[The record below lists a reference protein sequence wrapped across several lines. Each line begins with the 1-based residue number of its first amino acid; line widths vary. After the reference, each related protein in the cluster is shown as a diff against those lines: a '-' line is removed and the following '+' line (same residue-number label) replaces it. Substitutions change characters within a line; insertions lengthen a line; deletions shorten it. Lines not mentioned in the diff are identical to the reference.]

1 VAAAQ
6 RPASLD
12 PLFAPSAIAV
22 VGASQR
28 EESIGFRVTRNLRRF
43 GYEGPVYPVHPTNE
57 EVGGLK
63 CHKSLSAIPGKVDA
77 VFIGLPAAQGPE
89 VLEEAGRLGI
99 RAACI
104 NASGFADA
112 DEEGIALQA
121 RLTETA
127 RRHGIALCGP
137 NNLGLFNV
145 HRKVALWTPR
155 YASALTPG
163 PVAVISQS
171 GTMALMLC
179 QDERKLGLA
188 HVITCG
194 NEAVL
199 GASEYLDYVVRDG
212 NVRTVLLFLETIR
225 NPELFESAALEA
237 HRRGKRILAL
247 KSGSSDAGR
256 ALVAAH
262 TGSLAGEDRFYE
274 AFLRSCHVTRVHN
287 PDELIESALLL
298 TAHPHGTKGRCFV
311 AVTLS
316 GGEASLIAD
325 NAPALGLPLPPLAE
339 GTKKALMPA
348 FPPFGKPSNPLD
360 AWGLG
365 FTAERFRIVLDALTA
380 DESVGAIGFS
390 IVANTEGG
398 PDGVYGLEMA
408 KACAEAAAS
417 KDKAL
422 VFMNATAGAGPNR
435 EIKKVLDAAGI
446 PYLSGMRTSLVAI
459 AQWLRPPER
468 NFKRGLAQNKRNK
481 RNKRGQAQMEARFGA
496 GLREAEAFELLREAG
511 VPMIEARSVC
521 SAGEAVE
528 VAENFGLPV
537 VLKGCAPSL
546 PHKSELGLVRVGLVD
561 ELAVAAAY
569 DALSKRLLQALAP
582 GAAGEIVVQAM
593 AGEGVEIIIAVRNDP
608 HLGSFI
614 VVGPGGLLVEVMG
627 KVSLRRGPVDAET
640 ANAMLDETAAGKLID
655 GVRGRG
661 PFDRKGAAEAIAAF
675 SKLGAMLHAEAATI
689 EINPLIVTARGA
701 LGVDLLIEPHAKG

>member
-1 VAAAQ
+1 MQ
-6 RPASLD
+6 GPQPNASLD
-12 PLFAPSAIAV
+12 SLFAPSSVAV

-28 EESIGFRVTRNLRRF
+28 EESIGRRVMRNLARF
-43 GYEGPVYPVHPTNE
+43 GFAGPVYPIHPTNA
-57 EVGGLK
+57 EVAGIKCYPSLAGL
-63 CHKSLSAIPGKVDA
+63 PGKADS

-99 RAACI
+99 RAAFI
-104 NASGFADA
+104 NASGYGDADA
-112 DEEGIALQA
+112 EGIALQGRLREIAA
-121 RLTETA
+121 RY
-127 RRHGIALCGP
+127 GMALCGP

-155 YASALTPG
+155 YASDLTPG

-199 GASEYLDYVVRDG
+199 GAADYLDYVVRDD

-225 NPELFESAALEA
+225 NPDLFESAALEA
-237 HRRGKRILAL
+237 HRRGKRVIAL
-247 KSGSSDAGR
+247 KSGASDAGR

-262 TGSLAGEDRFYE
+262 TGSLAGEDRFYD
-274 AFLRSCHVTRVHN
+274 AFLRGCHVTRVHS
-287 PDELIESALLL
+287 PDELIETALLF
-298 TAHPHGTKGRCFV
+298 TAHPQSPRGRGFV

-316 GGEASLIAD
+316 GGEAALIAD
-325 NAPALGLPLPPLAE
+325 NAPALGLALPPLAE
-339 GTKKALMPA
+339 GTREALMPA

-365 FTAERFRIVLDALTA
+365 FSAERFRIVLNALTA
-380 DESVGAIGFS
+380 DPSVGAIGFS
-390 IVANTEGG
+390 IVASTEGG

-408 KACAEAAAS
+408 KACADAAS
-417 KDKAL
+417 KHDKAL

-435 EIKKVLDAAGI
+435 EVKKVLDAAGI
-446 PYLSGMRTSLVAI
+446 PYLSGMRTSLAAI
-459 AQWLRPPER
+459 AHWLRPSER
-468 NFKRGLAQNKRNK
+468 ERSVLDVA
-481 RNKRGQAQMEARFGA
+481 ESARWAARCTKLDAEVA
-496 GLREAEAFELLREAG
+496 GFAMLRDAG
-511 VPMIEARSVC
+511 VPMARAQAVR
-521 SAGEAVE
+521 SAREAVAA
-528 VAENFGLPV
+528 AESFGFPV

-546 PHKSELGLVRVGLVD
+546 PHKSELGLVRVGLTN
-561 ELAVAAAY
+561 EEAVAGAY
-569 DALSKRLLQALAP
+569 AELSKRLDTALPARL
-582 GAAGEIVVQAM
+582 AREIVVQEM
-593 AGEGVEIIIAVRNDP
+593 AGEGVELIIAVRNDP
-608 HLGSFI
+608 LLGSFV

-627 KVSLRRGPVDAET
+627 KASVRRGPIDRET
-640 ANAMLDETAAGKLID
+640 AAAMLDETAAGTLLD

-661 PFDRKGAAEAIAAF
+661 PFDRKSAAKAIVAL
-675 SKLGAMLHAEAATI
+675 SHVGAMLHGVAATI

-701 LGVDLLIEPHAKG
+701 LGVDLLIESHKDSPWPMRP

>member
-1 VAAAQ
+1 MPGSPVEA
-6 RPASLD
+6 
-12 PLFAPSAIAV
+12 LFAPAAIAV

-28 EESIGFRVTRNLRRF
+28 EESIGQRVIRNLVRF
-43 GYEGPVYPVHPTNE
+43 GFAGPVYPVHPANT
-57 EVGGLK
+57 EVAGLK
-63 CHKSLSAIPGKVDA
+63 CYPSLAALPGKVDA

-99 RAACI
+99 RAACL

-112 DEEGIALQA
+112 DAEGIALQERLREIAA
-121 RLTETA
+121 RYDM
-127 RRHGIALCGP
+127 ALCGP

-179 QDERKLGLA
+179 QDERNLGLA
-188 HVITCG
+188 HVVTCG

-199 GASEYLDYVVRDG
+199 GAAEYLDYVVRDE

-225 NPELFESAALEA
+225 NPGLFEAAALEA
-237 HRRGKRILAL
+237 HRRGKRIVAL
-247 KSGSSDAGR
+247 KSGASDAGR

-262 TGSLAGEDRFYE
+262 TGSLAGEDRFYD

-287 PDELIESALLL
+287 PDELIESALLF
-298 TAHPHGTKGRCFV
+298 TAHPHGAKGKGFV

-316 GGEASLIAD
+316 GGEAALIAD
-325 NAPALGLPLPPLAE
+325 NAPALGLALAPLAE
-339 GTKKALMPA
+339 DTKKALMPA

-365 FTAERFRIVLDALTA
+365 FSAERFRVVLDALA
-380 DESVGAIGFS
+380 GDESVGAIGFS
-390 IVANTEGG
+390 IVANAEGG

-408 KACAEAAAS
+408 QACAES
-417 KDKAL
+417 VGRHDKAL

-435 EIKKVLDAAGI
+435 KVKEALEAAGI
-446 PYLSGMRTSLVAI
+446 PYLSGMRTSLAAI

-468 NFKRGLAQNKRNK
+468 ERPVFDTAEGAKWS
-481 RNKRGQAQMEARFGA
+481 ARCARLQGEVA
-496 GLREAEAFELLREAG
+496 GFAMLLEAG
-511 VPMIEARSVC
+511 VPMARAKAVASAAEAASV
-521 SAGEAVE
+521 ARP
-528 VAENFGLPV
+528 FGFPV
-537 VLKGCAPSL
+537 VMKGCAASL
-546 PHKSELGLVRVGLVD
+546 PHKSEMGLVKVGLAS
-561 ELAVAAAY
+561 EEAVAAAY
-569 DALSKRLLQALAP
+569 ADLASRLEKNLASP
-582 GAAGEIVVQAM
+582 APREIVVQEM
-593 AGEGVEIIIAVRNDP
+593 AGEGVELIIAVRNDP
-608 HLGSFI
+608 MLGSFV

-627 KVSLRRGPVDAET
+627 KASVRRGPVDFET
-640 ANAMLDETAAGKLID
+640 ASAMLDETAAGTLLG

-661 PFDRKGAAEAIAAF
+661 PFDRKAAAVAIVAL
-675 SKLGAMLHAEAATI
+675 SRLGAMLHGVAATI
-689 EINPLIVTARGA
+689 EINPLIVTAKGA
-701 LGVDLLIEPHAKG
+701 LGVDLLIEPHKEAP

>member
-1 VAAAQ
+1 MPGP
-6 RPASLD
+6 RPADSLES
-12 PLFAPSAIAV
+12 LFAPASVAV

-28 EESIGFRVTRNLRRF
+28 EESIGLRVLRNLRRF
-43 GYEGPVYPVHPTNE
+43 GFEGPLYPVHPTNA
-57 EVGGLK
+57 EVEGLK
-63 CHKSLSAIPGKVDA
+63 CHPSLSAIPGKVDA
-77 VFIGLPAAQGPE
+77 VFIGLPAAQGPG
-89 VLEEAGRLGI
+89 VLEEVGRLGI

-112 DEEGIALQA
+112 DAEGVALQA
-121 RLTETA
+121 QLSEIAA
-127 RRHGIALCGP
+127 RYVIALCGP

-155 YASALTPG
+155 YASELAPG

-199 GASEYLDYVVRDG
+199 GASEYLDYVVRDD

-247 KSGSSDAGR
+247 KSGASDAGR

-298 TAHPHGTKGRCFV
+298 NAHPHGARGRGFV

-316 GGEASLIAD
+316 GGEAALIAD
-325 NAPALGLPLPPLAE
+325 NAPALGLALPPLAE
-339 GTKKALMPA
+339 NTRAALMPA

-365 FTAERFRIVLDALTA
+365 FSAERFGIVLDALTS

-408 KACAEAAAS
+408 KACAEKAAAS
-417 KDKAL
+417 DKAF
-422 VFMNATAGAGPNR
+422 VFMNATAGSGPNR

-446 PYLSGMRTSLVAI
+446 PYLSGMRTSLAAI
-459 AQWLRPPER
+459 AQWLRAPER
-468 NFKRGLAQNKRNK
+468 ERPEVE
-481 RNKRGQAQMEARFGA
+481 KRGQAQYSAVPNIEPGPIFVD
-496 GLREAEAFELLREAG
+496 LLREAG
-511 VPMIEARSVC
+511 VPMVGARAVSSSV
-521 SAGEAVE
+521 EAVS
-528 VAENFGLPV
+528 AARAFGYPV
-537 VLKGCAPSL
+537 VMKGCAPAV
-546 PHKSELGLVRVGLVD
+546 PHKSELGLVKVGLAD
-561 ELAVAAAY
+561 DASARAAFEDLSLRLAN
-569 DALSKRLLQALAP
+569 ALPANAP
-582 GAAGEIVVQAM
+582 REIVVQPM
-593 AGEGVEIIIAVRNDP
+593 AAEGVELIIAVRNDP
-608 HLGSFI
+608 HLGSFV

-627 KVSLRRGPVDAET
+627 KVSIRRGPVDVET
-640 ANAMLDETAAGKLID
+640 ADTMLNETAAGKLID

-661 PFDRKGAAEAIAAF
+661 PFDRKAAAEAIAAL
-675 SKLGAMLHAEAATI
+675 SRIGTTLHGTAATI

-701 LGVDLLIEPHAKG
+701 VGVDLLIEPHAPN

>member
-1 VAAAQ
+1 MQGKAVVGTQA
-6 RPASLD
+6 PALER
-12 PLFAPSAIAV
+12 LFSPSAVAV

-28 EESIGFRVTRNLRRF
+28 EESIGLRVIRNLKRF
-43 GYEGPVYPVHPTNE
+43 GYDGPMYPVHPTNA
-57 EVGGLK
+57 EVDGMK
-63 CHKSLSAIPGKVDA
+63 CYPSLSAIPGKVDA

-99 RAACI
+99 GAACI

-112 DEEGIALQA
+112 DADGIALQA
-121 RLTETA
+121 RLSDVA
-127 RRHGIALCGP
+127 KRHGIALCGP

-145 HRKVALWTPR
+145 HRRIALWTPR
-155 YASALTPG
+155 YASDLAPG

-179 QDERKLGLA
+179 QDERRLGLA
-188 HVITCG
+188 HVVTCG

-199 GASEYLDYVVRDG
+199 GAAEYLDYVVRDD

-225 NPELFESAALEA
+225 NPALFEAAALEA
-237 HRRGKRILAL
+237 HRRGKRVIAL
-247 KSGSSDAGR
+247 KSGASDAGR

-262 TGSLAGEDRFYE
+262 TGSLAGEDRFYD

-298 TAHPHGTKGRCFV
+298 TAHPHGAKGKGFV

-316 GGEASLIAD
+316 GGEAALIAD
-325 NAPALGLPLPPLAE
+325 NAPALGLALPPLAE
-339 GTKKALMPA
+339 ETKQALMPA

-365 FTAERFRIVLDALTA
+365 FTAERFRIVVDALTA
-380 DESVGAIGFS
+380 DESIGAIGFS

-408 KACAEAAAS
+408 KVCAAATS
-417 KDKAL
+417 KGKAL

-446 PYLSGMRTSLVAI
+446 PYLSGMRTSLSVI
-459 AQWLRPPER
+459 SQWLRPADKWGQSQYSARRNIDSDPIYLPET
-468 NFKRGLAQNKRNK
+468 
-481 RNKRGQAQMEARFGA
+481 
-496 GLREAEAFELLREAG
+496 EAFDFLRKQG
-511 VPMIEARSVC
+511 VPMVEARGVC
-521 SAGEAVE
+521 SAGEAVQ
-528 VAENFGLPV
+528 VAQNFGLPV

-546 PHKSELGLVRVGLVD
+546 PHKSELGLVKVGLSD
-561 ELAVAAAY
+561 EAEIAAAY
-569 DALSKRLLQALAP
+569 GQIAATLKKSLPA
-582 GAAGEIVVQAM
+582 GASGEVVVQAM
-593 AGEGVEIIIAVRNDP
+593 AGEGIELIVAVRNDP
-608 HLGSFI
+608 HLGSFV

-627 KVSLRRGPVDAET
+627 KASVRRGPVDAQT
-640 ANAMLDETAAGKLID
+640 ALEMLDETAAGTLIG

-661 PFDRKGAAEAIAAF
+661 PFDRNAAAEAIAAL
-675 SKLGAMLHAEAATI
+675 SHVGASLHATAAAI
-689 EINPLIVTARGA
+689 EINPLIVTKRGA
-701 LGVDLLIEPHAKG
+701 LGVDLLIEPHAN

>member
-1 VAAAQ
+1 MAVSQPQA
-6 RPASLD
+6 PLD
-12 PLFAPSAIAV
+12 KLFAPASVAV

-28 EESIGFRVTRNLRRF
+28 EESIGLRVIRNLKRF
-43 GYEGPVYPVHPTNE
+43 GFDGPVYPVHPTNT
-57 EVGGLK
+57 EVGGLE
-63 CHKSLSAIPGKVDA
+63 CHASLSAIPAKVDA

-112 DEEGIALQA
+112 DADGVALQA
-121 RLTETA
+121 RLAEVA
-127 RRHGIALCGP
+127 ARHGIALCGP

-145 HRKVALWTPR
+145 HRKMALWTPR
-155 YASALTPG
+155 YASELAPG
-163 PVAVISQS
+163 PVAVVSQS

-179 QDERKLGLA
+179 QDERRLGLA

-199 GASEYLDYVVRDG
+199 GASEYLDYVVRDD

-225 NPELFESAALEA
+225 NPALFESAALEA

-247 KSGSSDAGR
+247 KSGASDAGR

-262 TGSLAGEDRFYE
+262 TGSLAGEDRFYD

-298 TAHPHGTKGRCFV
+298 TAHPHGARGKGFV

-316 GGEASLIAD
+316 GGEAALIAD
-325 NAPALGLPLPPLAE
+325 NAPGLGLPLPPLAE
-339 GTKKALMPA
+339 STRQALMPA
-348 FPPFGKPSNPLD
+348 FPPFAKPSNPLD

-408 KACAEAAAS
+408 KACAAAAAAT
-417 KDKAL
+417 DKAL

-446 PYLSGMRTSLVAI
+446 PYLSGMRTSLAAI
-459 AQWLRPPER
+459 AQWLRAPER
-468 NFKRGLAQNKRNK
+468 DRPAVDMGE
-481 RNKRGQAQMEARFGA
+481 RGQWNDRCLNLTGEVDG
-496 GLREAEAFELLREAG
+496 FELLRDAG
-511 VPMIEARSVC
+511 VPMAEARALTSAADAVSV
-521 SAGEAVE
+521 AQA
-528 VAENFGLPV
+528 FGCPV
-537 VLKGCAPSL
+537 VLKGCVPSL
-546 PHKSELGLVRVGLVD
+546 PHKSELGLVKIGLRD
-561 ELAVAAAY
+561 DKAVAAAY
-569 DALSKRLLQALAP
+569 ADLASRL
-582 GAAGEIVVQAM
+582 GAALPAKAAREIIVQAM
-593 AGEGVEIIIAVRNDP
+593 AGEGVELIVAVRNDP
-608 HLGSFI
+608 HLGSFV

-627 KVSLRRGPVDAET
+627 KASVRRGPVDIET
-640 ANAMLDETAAGKLID
+640 ANAMLDETAAGTLLA

-661 PFDRKGAAEAIAAF
+661 PFDRKAAAEAIAAL
-675 SKLGAMLHAEAATI
+675 SRIGATLRGTAAVI
-689 EINPLIVTARGA
+689 EINPLIVTAQGA
-701 LGVDLLIEPHAKG
+701 LGVDLLIELHAPD

>member
-1 VAAAQ
+1 VAVKQ
-6 RPASLD
+6 GPASLD
-12 PLFAPSAIAV
+12 PLFAPASIAV

-28 EESIGFRVTRNLRRF
+28 EESIGLRVLRNLERF
-43 GYEGPVYPVHPTNE
+43 GFEGPVYPVHPANE
-57 EVGGLK
+57 EVGGLR
-63 CHKSLSAIPGKVDA
+63 CYKSLSAIPGKVDA

-89 VLEEAGRLGI
+89 VLEEAGRLGV
-99 RAACI
+99 RAACM

-112 DEEGIALQA
+112 DEDGIALQA
-121 RLTETA
+121 RLSEVA
-127 RRHGIALCGP
+127 QRHGIALCGP

-155 YASALTPG
+155 YASEPMPG

-199 GASEYLDYVVRDG
+199 GASEYLDYVVRDD

-225 NPELFESAALEA
+225 NPALFESAALEA

-274 AFLRSCHVTRVHN
+274 AFLRSCHVTRVYN

-298 TAHPHGTKGRCFV
+298 TAHPQGAKGRGFV

-316 GGEASLIAD
+316 GGEAALIAD
-325 NAPALGLPLPPLAE
+325 NAPGLGLPLPPLSE
-339 GTKKALMPA
+339 STKKALMPA

-365 FTAERFRIVLDALTA
+365 FTPERFRIVLDALTA
-380 DESVGAIGFS
+380 DESIGAIGFS

-408 KACAEAAAS
+408 KACAEAAATN
-417 KDKAL
+417 DKAL

-446 PYLSGMRTSLVAI
+446 PYLSGMRTSLAAI
-459 AQWLRPPER
+459 SNW
-468 NFKRGLAQNKRNK
+468 
-481 RNKRGQAQMEARFGA
+481 GQAQFTAPLKNEPGPISGPITLER
-496 GLREAEAFELLREAG
+496 LREAG
-511 VPMIEARSVC
+511 VPMVEEQAVA
-521 SAGEAVE
+521 SAGEAVQ
-528 VAENFGLPV
+528 VAENYGLPV

-546 PHKSELGLVRVGLVD
+546 PHKSELGLVKVGLAD
-561 ELAVAAAY
+561 EPAVAAAF
-569 DALSKRLLQALAP
+569 ATLSKRLSDSLAP
-582 GAAGEIVVQAM
+582 GAPGEIVVQAM
-593 AGEGVEIIIAVRNDP
+593 AGEGVELIIAVRNDP
-608 HLGSFI
+608 HLGSFV
-614 VVGPGGLLVEVMG
+614 VVGPGGVLVEVMG
-627 KVSLRRGPVDAET
+627 KASVRRGPVDEET
-640 ANAMLDETAAGKLID
+640 ANTMLDETAAGKLID

-661 PFDRKGAAEAIAAF
+661 PFDRKSAAQAIAAL
-675 SKLGAMLHAEAATI
+675 SNLGASLHAEIATI
-689 EINPLIVTARGA
+689 EINPLIVTTRGA
-701 LGVDLLIEPHAKG
+701 LGVDVLIEPQSKH